1 MPTWGEILKEL
12 QTLSQAQGG
21 KPVFDEVRR
30 KYLALLQQKTGRNI
44 IFYASA
50 WTQTGKA
57 IASPQALTITDED
70 VQGLMEVV
78 HGLKGNSLDLIL
90 HSPGGSAEATES
102 IVSYLRK
109 KFSDIRVIVP
119 HAAMSA
125 ATMLACSSNKILM
138 GKQSSLGPID
148 PQMLLQTQVGMQMI
162 PAQAILDQFEMAK
175 HQVKDPKILAA
186 WMPILG
192 QYGPALLIQCQNA
205 LKLSK
210 QLVSD
215 WLSLYMFGNQK
226 KSNKPKEIAEYL
238 SNHKNFQTH
247 GRHIDRDLAKKIG
260 LVIEDLENDQ
270 QLQDLV
276 LSAYHAMTHT
286 LSATP
291 SVKII
296 ENHIGKAF
304 IKTQAQQVIIQ
315 GPPSGFP
322 QRLPGPPPG
331 P

>member
-12 QTLSQAQGG
+12 QALSQAQGG

-30 KYLALLQQKTGRNI
+30 KYLALLQQKTGRNT

-78 HGLKGNSLDLIL
+78 HGLQGNHLDLIL

-109 KFSDIRVIVP
+109 KFTDIRVIVP

-175 HQVKDPKILAA
+175 HQVKDPKVLAA

-215 WLSLYMFGNQK
+215 WLKLYMFGNQK

-270 QLQDLV
+270 ELQDLV

-286 LSATP
+286 LSATAA
-291 SVKII
+291 VKII

-315 GPPSGFP
+315 GPPPGFP
-322 QRLPGPPPG
+322 QRLPGPPG